1 MGKNEIGKGS
11 VSKWLRDDAVVRAAK
26 TVRSG
31 GRRAGLDRILELAR
45 ALSAAAGD
53 SERERMLRAE
63 LLGYEKVGLEVPEER
78 RVAGFASPFPVRA
91 IGLLE
96 PEEIFLANREKFSQV
111 TLTIGQ
117 PVKELEIALSQIE
130 HGGVLAL
137 RVPASEVSGEA
148 ATTDLDVEV
157 YIYILPRE
165 IERVITSARQKAL
178 DAVLARVV
186 DGALG
191 SEPPA
196 DITATMLAPD
206 LEGTEH
212 EHDRTQRL
220 EVEADAKASAGR
232 S

>member
-1 MGKNEIGKGS
+1 MAKNEVGKGAI
-11 VSKWLRDDAVVRAAK
+11 SKWLRDEAVTRAAK
-26 TVRSG
+26 SLRTS
-31 GRRAGLDRILELAR
+31 GRRMQLDRILELAR

-53 SERERMLRAE
+53 LEREKILRAE

-117 PVKELEIALSQIE
+117 PVKELEVALSQIE
-130 HGGVLAL
+130 QGGVLAL

-148 ATTDLDVEV
+148 ANTDLDVEV

-165 IERVITSARQKAL
+165 IERVIMSAKQKAL
-178 DAVLARVV
+178 ESIISRVV
-186 DGALG
+186 EGVLG
-191 SEPPA
+191 SEPGA
-196 DITATMLAPD
+196 EVTASIMAPD
-206 LEGTEH
+206 LGGDL
-212 EHDRTQRL
+212 DRTQRL
-220 EVEADAKASAGR
+220 EVSDDKKASAGR
-232 S
+232 